1 MFSFSPSLVAI
12 RQVFTANILITQYSD
27 PRSSRAMLAERGVF
41 RRLSLGFGL
50 FKEIRGMSKKLSERN
65 NNRGVRCLYGN
76 GDLSARDDRPS
87 AGNFYLSWLMYI
99 VW

>member
-41 RRLSLGFGL
+41 RRVSLGFGH
-50 FKEIRGMSKKLSERN
+50 
-65 NNRGVRCLYGN
+65 C
-76 GDLSARDDRPS
+76 
-87 AGNFYLSWLMYI
+87 
-99 VW
+99 

>member
-1 MFSFSPSLVAI
+1 MIPGPLGLCSPKGEFSGEYPWVLAI
-12 RQVFTANILITQYSD
+12 V
-27 PRSSRAMLAERGVF
+27 
-41 RRLSLGFGL
+41 
-50 FKEIRGMSKKLSERN
+50 KEIRGMSKKLSERN